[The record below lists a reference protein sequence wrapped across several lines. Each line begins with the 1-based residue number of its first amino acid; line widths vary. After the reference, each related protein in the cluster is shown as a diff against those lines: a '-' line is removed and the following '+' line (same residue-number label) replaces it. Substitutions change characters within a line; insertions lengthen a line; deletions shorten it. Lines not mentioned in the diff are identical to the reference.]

1 MSKEDDSKFL
11 KLQVKPTLLLLPF
24 LSSDAILV
32 DRQSVSCLVHDV
44 CLEFFDALEFG
55 FVMVSSG
62 VYTTTI
68 DVENRKVTVTGNVD
82 PAILIRKL
90 SKAGKHAE
98 LWSVKGGNPQNVAN
112 QLQKLRLQHV
122 KPQQKEHGK
131 TQKDGGGGS
140 KGGGGKHQKGQQ
152 PQQQLLQQFPQQAK
166 GFKDLKFPNLKNLK
180 FPFKKNTKALKF
192 NLHPEDE
199 RDDGSDSDDEDDG
212 FNEDLDDMDGIHE
225 AVRRDPKMTKLMNF
239 QSNVNG
245 FAKDKKG
252 PAAGGS
258 KGGGGQLHNKAAVGG
273 NNGGGGKRGG
283 GTGGGHA
290 NSHSNPSHGGNRGGG
305 GSNDGVG
312 GGGIPMSNMQTP
324 MGLMGSFP
332 GYFQGATMPPP
343 EMMAGANPYPQLH
356 PRMMMM
362 MMNGPD
368 RPALGHGY
376 GRPASMAPP
385 HPHGEPYTMFSDEN
399 PNGCSIV

>member
-32 DRQSVSCLVHDV
+32 DRQSVSLFV
-44 CLEFFDALEFG
+44 G

-122 KPQQKEHGK
+122 KPQHKEHGK

-140 KGGGGKHQKGQQ
+140 KGGGGKHRKGQQ

-212 FNEDLDDMDGIHE
+212 FNEDLDGIHE

-356 PRMMMM
+356 PRMMM
-362 MMNGPD
+362 NGPD

>member
-11 KLQVKPTLLLLPF
+11 KLQTCVVKVNICCDGCQKKVKKVLHKI
-24 LSSDAILV
+24 D
-32 DRQSVSCLVHDV
+32 
-44 CLEFFDALEFG
+44 
-55 FVMVSSG
+55 G

-112 QLQKLRLQHV
+112 QLQKLQLQHV
-122 KPQQKEHGK
+122 KQQQ
-131 TQKDGGGGS
+131 TQKGGGVSSKVGGGGGGGEG
-140 KGGGGKHQKGQQ
+140 GGGGKHQKGQQ
-152 PQQQLLQQFPQQAK
+152 PQLQQFPQQAK
-166 GFKDLKFPNLKNLK
+166 GYKDLKFPNLKNLK
-180 FPFKKNTKALKF
+180 FPFKKNTKEVKF

-199 RDDGSDSDDEDDG
+199 RDDGSDSDDEDDE
-212 FNEDLDDMDGIHE
+212 FVEDLDDMDGIHE
-225 AVRRDPKMTKLMNF
+225 TVRRDPKMTKLMNF

-245 FAKDKKG
+245 LAKDKKG
-252 PAAGGS
+252 PATAGS
-258 KGGGGQLHNKAAVGG
+258 KGGGGGQLHNKAVGG

-283 GTGGGHA
+283 GSGGGHA
-290 NSHSNPSHGGNRGGG
+290 NHSNPFHGGNR
-305 GSNDGVG
+305 NDGVG
-312 GGGIPMSNMQTP
+312 GGLPMSNMQTP
-324 MGLMGSFP
+324 MGLTGTFP
-332 GYFQGATMPPP
+332 GYFQGGTMLPP
-343 EMMAGANPYPQLH
+343 EMTAGANPYQQLH
-356 PRMMMM
+356 QRM

-368 RPALGHGY
+368 RPALGYGY
-376 GRPASMAPP
+376 GRPAYMAPP